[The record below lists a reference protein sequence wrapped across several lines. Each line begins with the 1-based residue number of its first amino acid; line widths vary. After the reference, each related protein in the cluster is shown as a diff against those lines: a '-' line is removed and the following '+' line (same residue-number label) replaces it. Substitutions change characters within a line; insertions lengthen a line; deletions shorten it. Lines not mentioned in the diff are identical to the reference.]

1 MRKNFKKIPKKKK
14 NFEIFF
20 RTPDEADLAVRFYNG
35 RKMDGK
41 RLQVLLR
48 DR

>member
-1 MRKNFKKIPKKKK
+1 MRKNLENIKKI
-14 NFEIFF
+14 FEIFF